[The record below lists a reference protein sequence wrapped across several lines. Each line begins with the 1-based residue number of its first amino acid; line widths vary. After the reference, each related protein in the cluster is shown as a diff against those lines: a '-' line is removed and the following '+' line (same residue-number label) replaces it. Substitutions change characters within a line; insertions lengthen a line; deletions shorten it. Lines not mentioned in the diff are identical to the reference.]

1 MEHKLRKIY
10 FIIVIILAILAG
22 IAAIVFA
29 AGFDAEK
36 TLPEA
41 GIHTFFGIAYWT
53 CVIFAAIA
61 ILGMLGFALYQII
74 VNLKEQPKKVR
85 GTLIGVAAFIVV
97 FGVSYLLSSGTDLPQ
112 EFLTKMNTSEGL
124 SKIIGAAAI
133 SVYIFAGCAL
143 LSAIYAEVMKKFK

>member
-10 FIIVIILAILAG
+10 FTIVIVLAILAG

-29 AGFDAEK
+29 SGFDPK
-36 TLPEA
+36 TTAADA

-53 CVIFAAIA
+53 CVAFAAIA

-85 GTLIGVAAFIVV
+85 GTIIGVVAFVVV
-97 FGVSYLLSSGTDLPQ
+97 FALSYLLSSGTDLTP
-112 EFLTKMNTSEGL
+112 EFLIKTNSTESL
-124 SKIIGAAAI
+124 SKLIGAAAI
-133 SVYIFAGCAL
+133 SVYMFAGGAL
-143 LSAIYAEVMKKFK
+143 LSIIYNEVTKKLK

>member
-22 IAAIVFA
+22 AAAIVFA

>member
-10 FIIVIILAILAG
+10 FTIVIILAILAG
-22 IAAIVFA
+22 AAAIVFA
-29 AGFDAEK
+29 ASFDVDK
-36 TLPEA
+36 TSPDA

-53 CVIFAAIA
+53 CVRFIAIA

-97 FGVSYLLSSGTDLPQ
+97 FAVAINPMQKFCCHHLNPPIIPLSMFPP
-112 EFLTKMNTSEGL
+112 FFPHKLTAPDIRFPHYRK
-124 SKIIGAAAI
+124 
-133 SVYIFAGCAL
+133 
-143 LSAIYAEVMKKFK
+143 

>member
-1 MEHKLRKIY
+1 MEEKLRKIY
-10 FIIVIILAILAG
+10 FTIVIILAILAG
-22 IAAIVFA
+22 VAAIVFA
-29 AGFDAEK
+29 ASDVDK
-36 TLPEA
+36 TSPDA

-53 CVIFAAIA
+53 CVTFIAIA

-97 FGVSYLLSSGTDLPQ
+97 FAVAYLASSGTDLPQ
-112 EFLTKMNTSEGL
+112 EFLIKTETSEGL

-143 LSAIYAEVMKKFK
+143 LAAIYTEVMKKFK

>member
-10 FIIVIILAILAG
+10 FTVAIVLAILAG
-22 IAAIVFA
+22 AAAIVFA
-29 AGFDAEK
+29 AGFDVDK
-36 TLPEA
+36 TLPDA

-53 CVIFAAIA
+53 CVALAAVA
-61 ILGMLGFALYQII
+61 ILGMIGFALYQII

-97 FGVSYLLSSGTDLPQ
+97 FAVAYLLSSGTDLPQ
-112 EFLTKMNTSEGL
+112 EFLIKTETSEGL
-124 SKIIGAAAI
+124 SKLIGASAI

-143 LSAIYAEVMKKFK
+143 LAAIYTEVMKKFK

>member
-10 FIIVIILAILAG
+10 FTIVIILAILAG
-22 IAAIVFA
+22 AAAIVFA
-29 AGFDAEK
+29 ASFDVDK

-61 ILGMLGFALYQII
+61 ILGMLGFALLQII

-85 GTLIGVAAFIVV
+85 GTLIGIAAFIVV
-97 FGVSYLLSSGTDLPQ
+97 FAVAYLLSSGTDLSQ
-112 EFLTKMNTSEGL
+112 EFLTKTNTTEGL
-124 SKIIGAAAI
+124 SKLIGAAAI
-133 SVYIFAGCAL
+133 SVYIFAGGAL
-143 LSAIYAEVMKKFK
+143 LSIIYNEVTKKLK